1 MEEGP
6 VADQMHDNETE
17 ISDFAL
23 TLRLFT
29 YRSAFFASKGH
40 QRPLWWKKEQRG
52 EKKKRGKTFYKTLF
66 SVTRKAGRGG
76 EIRIFSSDN
85 SHFWGNRANPLNHRS
100 PSKWNGYFVF

>member
-52 EKKKRGKTFYKTLF
+52 EKKKGGKHFTKRCSPLPGKQAEGERFGFSAPIIVTFG
-66 SVTRKAGRGG
+66 VT
-76 EIRIFSSDN
+76 ERI
-85 SHFWGNRANPLNHRS
+85 H
-100 PSKWNGYFVF
+100 

>member
-29 YRSAFFASKGH
+29 VVRFSRVRATKG
-40 QRPLWWKKEQRG
+40 PYGGKKNSG
-52 EKKKRGKTFYKTLF
+52 AKKKKGGKHLTKRCSPLPGKQAEGERLGFSAPIIVTFG
-66 SVTRKAGRGG
+66 VT
-76 EIRIFSSDN
+76 ERI
-85 SHFWGNRANPLNHRS
+85 H
-100 PSKWNGYFVF
+100 

>member
-29 YRSAFFASKGH
+29 VVRFSRVRATKG
-40 QRPLWWKKEQRG
+40 PYGGKKNSG
-52 EKKKRGKTFYKTLF
+52 AKKKKRGKTFYKTLF

>member
-52 EKKKRGKTFYKTLF
+52 EKKKKGENILQNVVLRYQESRQRGRDWDFQL
-66 SVTRKAGRGG
+66 R
-76 EIRIFSSDN
+76 
-85 SHFWGNRANPLNHRS
+85 
-100 PSKWNGYFVF
+100 

>member
-29 YRSAFFASKGH
+29 VVRFSRVRATKG
-40 QRPLWWKKEQRG
+40 PYGGKKNSGAKKKKGENILQNVVLRYQESRQRG
-52 EKKKRGKTFYKTLF
+52 RDWDFQL
-66 SVTRKAGRGG
+66 R
-76 EIRIFSSDN
+76 
-85 SHFWGNRANPLNHRS
+85 
-100 PSKWNGYFVF
+100 